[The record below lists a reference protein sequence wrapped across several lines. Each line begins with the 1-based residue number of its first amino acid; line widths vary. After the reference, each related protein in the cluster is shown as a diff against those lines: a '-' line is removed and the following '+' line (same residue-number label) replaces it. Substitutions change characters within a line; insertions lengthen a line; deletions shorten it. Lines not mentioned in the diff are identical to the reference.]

1 MRVLFYI
8 SVELSLGSGREELKT
23 EDMGKTLKKV
33 YLFIFFCKGE
43 QRNGGKAHRG
53 SKIKRRKKFFCT
65 SGKIGNS
72 SRFV

>member
-23 EDMGKTLKKV
+23 ENMGKTFKKV
-33 YLFIFFCKGE
+33 YLFIFVKENREMGQRLTGE
-43 QRNGGKAHRG
+43 ARSREEKN
-53 SKIKRRKKFFCT
+53 FFCNL
-65 SGKIGNS
+65 GKIGNS